1 MPFLKINT
9 SGMNARYGR
18 AKVAPEKSRQVT
30 EFNTP
35 SKNRAPDIPKTEA
48 KEGDILSYFDDG
60 KGKVLTSFDGGY
72 QSAMTSKVSDMNRVD
87 LGFDPISIEAGKGSR
102 ISFRGVIQAGL
113 VGQNIITITSGNKTQ
128 YIPDG
133 TKELYLDGSQGGE
146 VGSFVRA
153 NTACEINTI
162 IIDDHGGFDAAIV
175 ILESGGANWTFEM
188 GTSSAQNND
197 LVMDSDDL
205 FYQELSSNDM
215 TITSGGRAMFT
226 RSSNDWKLH
235 SLSSLD
241 GIIMQTGTLQPIE
254 DSTYDLGA
262 SDKYW
267 DTLWCTSIGS
277 GKHIINVDENIRFAH
292 SGDNTI
298 IVEVDDGHA
307 KIPANAIIT
316 NVAAVVKTASN
327 LSTHNVNVQMSPVH
341 GVPADNSIS
350 SGTELLGA
358 GVTNTDSS
366 DSTSA
371 SDIDLKNDPKEVWIC
386 RDTVI
391 NGTAEQFVYV
401 CNAGTS
407 NGTTNSTSGT
417 LTVIVEY
424 YGME

>member
-1 MPFLKINT
+1 
-9 SGMNARYGR
+9 
-18 AKVAPEKSRQVT
+18 
-30 EFNTP
+30 
-35 SKNRAPDIPKTEA
+35 
-48 KEGDILSYFDDG
+48 
-60 KGKVLTSFDGGY
+60 
-72 QSAMTSKVSDMNRVD
+72 
-87 LGFDPISIEAGKGSR
+87 
-102 ISFRGVIQAGL
+102 
-113 VGQNIITITSGNKTQ
+113 
-128 YIPDG
+128 
-133 TKELYLDGSQGGE
+133 
-146 VGSFVRA
+146 
-153 NTACEINTI
+153 
-162 IIDDHGGFDAAIV
+162 
-175 ILESGGANWTFEM
+175 
-188 GTSSAQNND
+188 
-197 LVMDSDDL
+197 
-205 FYQELSSNDM
+205 
-215 TITSGGRAMFT
+215 MFT

-298 IVEVDDGHA
+298 IVEVDGGHA
-307 KIPANAIIT
+307 QIPANAIIT

-371 SDIDLKNDPKEVWIC
+371 SDIDLKNDLKEVWIC